1 MWRVQA
7 AASFICVVVSGCA
20 PTVDRIRTLE
30 RPVTYQSTKQ
40 FDEVAGC
47 IGSTAVAQ
55 MNMKTVPT
63 SYGTSY
69 VYSHGASLGGT
80 AGMLVD
86 IRRGPPV
93 SVDIFITGGPW
104 LGQDNKIRRVVG
116 ECV

>member
-1 MWRVQA
+1 MA
-7 AASFICVVVSGCA
+7 AGNNSSAHDTGSNGPMVRTPHTMTASIASA
-20 PTVDRIRTLE
+20 ANNA
-30 RPVTYQSTKQ
+30 

-47 IGSTAVAQ
+47 IGSTAVTQ

-63 SYGTSY
+63 AQGTSY
-69 VYSHGASLGGT
+69 VYSHGPSFGGT

-86 IRRGPPV
+86 IHRGPPV
-93 SVDIFITGGPW
+93 EVHLYITGGPW